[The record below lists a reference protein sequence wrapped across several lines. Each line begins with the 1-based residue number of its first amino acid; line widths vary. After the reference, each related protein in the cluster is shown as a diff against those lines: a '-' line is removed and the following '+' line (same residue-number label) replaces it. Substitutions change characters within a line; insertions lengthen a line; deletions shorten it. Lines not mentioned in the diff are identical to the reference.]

1 MKSYQILIFIVV
13 SMLLFEACSS
23 RHKPKSGFDFQKDT
37 YSADTNLTKIYI
49 TDTKPVDSIDPK
61 KVIYDIFRINY
72 QNYPDSIKL
81 YARPYDSL
89 GNFVTQ
95 MAHPYK
101 ENSHNYFPLLDER
114 LGKIYGVRVENV
126 PEFNVREYGIGDSI
140 AFNIM
145 LTLDYS
151 GSISQIMDI
160 IQEGTELF
168 VKLKYP
174 YDKVG
179 INSFNNDFEVKVPLS
194 SDTSAIM
201 NLFRAKMKDGMG
213 LFSAYYDAA
222 YNSISL
228 FENTSEETP
237 RILVMFSDGDDN
249 YSKVPTKE
257 VVDYANK
264 MNVNI
269 FTVAFGYSIDENLK
283 YLSEYTGGKFYKA
296 YSKKE
301 LMAVFRDIYNSLRN
315 YYLISYKPPRYFG
328 YHKVFSSL
336 DIPGM
341 DSTMI
346 ATAEYNTGIDDLS
359 ELSDAFERPI
369 LFAFDSDSI
378 IPSTL
383 YIIDEIVDAMYVY
396 PKLRLEVQ
404 GHTDSKGSEE
414 YNQKLSERRAK
425 AVVDAMIAKGVHP
438 RRLRYRG
445 FGMSDPIATNETE
458 EGRQK
463 NRRTEFVIIAK

>member
-1 MKSYQILIFIVV
+1 
-13 SMLLFEACSS
+13 
-23 RHKPKSGFDFQKDT
+23 
-37 YSADTNLTKIYI
+37 
-49 TDTKPVDSIDPK
+49 
-61 KVIYDIFRINY
+61 
-72 QNYPDSIKL
+72 
-81 YARPYDSL
+81 
-89 GNFVTQ
+89 
-95 MAHPYK
+95 MAYPYK
-101 ENSHNYFPLLDER
+101 ETEYEYFPKLDER
-114 LGKIYGVRVENV
+114 LGKVYGVRVENV
-126 PEFNVREYGIGDSI
+126 PKFNVREYGKGDSI

-151 GSISQIMDI
+151 GSISQIMDVI
-160 IQEGTELF
+160 KEGTDLF

-179 INSFNNDFEVKVPLS
+179 INSFNNEFEVKVPLS
-194 SDTSAIM
+194 SDTSSIM
-201 NLFRAKMKDGMG
+201 NLFRAKMEEGIG
-213 LFSAYYDAA
+213 LFSAVYDATF
-222 YNSISL
+222 NSISL
-228 FENTSEETP
+228 FENTSKDTP
-237 RILVMFSDGDDN
+237 RILVIFSDGDDN
-249 YSKVPTKE
+249 YSKVPVKE
-257 VVDYANK
+257 VIDFANE

-315 YYLISYKPPRYFG
+315 YYLISYKPPLFFG
-328 YHKVFSSL
+328 WHKAFSSL

-359 ELSDAFERPI
+359 DLEDAFRRPI
-369 LFAFDSDSI
+369 LFAFDTDSI

-383 YIIDEIVDAMYVY
+383 YVIDEIVDAMYVY

-414 YNQKLSERRAK
+414 YNQKLSEKRAK
-425 AVVDAMIAKGVHP
+425 AVVDALLEKGIHP

-445 FGMSDPIATNETE
+445 FGMSRPIATNETE